1 MHAYIDCL
9 HYTARLAAVVNPV
22 LWNENMNEL
31 AQIIQDRLRTKSRV
45 LRMLARTES
54 SNLFLS

>member
-31 AQIIQDRLRTKSRV
+31 GTNNSRS
-45 LRMLARTES
+45 LADKIERRILARTES